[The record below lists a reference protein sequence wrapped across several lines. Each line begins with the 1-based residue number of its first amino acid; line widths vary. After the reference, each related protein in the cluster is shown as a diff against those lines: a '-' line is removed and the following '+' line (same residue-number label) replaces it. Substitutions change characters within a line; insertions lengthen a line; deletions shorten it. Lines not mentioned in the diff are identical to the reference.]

1 MSASGLLASVEGLTV
16 EFPRRRRLG
25 NLNPDP
31 FVAVDHASI
40 ELRPG
45 EITGLV
51 GESGSG
57 KSTLARALLRL
68 VPFTGEA
75 TVCGVD
81 VAALPVSAPLSYR
94 RTVQAVFQDPLQA
107 LNPRHA
113 VSELVGEPLMIHTE
127 LDGRARRDRVVATLE
142 SVGLDDGFLDR
153 TTRELSG
160 GQRQRVAIARAIV
173 VEPSLLILDEALSA
187 LDVTTAASVAR
198 LLHGIVR
205 EDSAMLFIGHDLA
218 MVRQLC
224 DRVYV
229 MRDGCIVESGT
240 ADEVC
245 GSPRHEY
252 TQLLVSSIPRL
263 LRTETNE
270 RRGAHEPR

>member
-1 MSASGLLASVEGLTV
+1 MNTAELLGSVEDLTV
-16 EFPRRRRLG
+16 RFPRRRHLRDLR
-25 NLNPDP
+25 PEP
-31 FVAVDHASI
+31 FVAVDHATFD
-40 ELRPG
+40 LRPG

-68 VPFTGEA
+68 VPFTGRA
-75 TVCGVD
+75 TVCGFD
-81 VAALPVSAPLSYR
+81 VGELPMSPPLAYR

-107 LNPRHA
+107 LNPRHTVA
-113 VSELVGEPLMIHTE
+113 DLVGEPLRIHADLE
-127 LDGRARRDRVVATLE
+127 ARDRQQRVATTLE
-142 SVGLDDGFLDR
+142 SVGLDAGFLDR

-160 GQRQRVAIARAIV
+160 GQRQRVAIARAIIID
-173 VEPSLLILDEALSA
+173 PSLLILDEALSA

-198 LLHGIVR
+198 LLHGLLR
-205 EDSAMLFIGHDLA
+205 PDSAMLFIGHDLA

-224 DRVYV
+224 DRVHV
-229 MRDGCIVESGT
+229 MREGRIVESGT

-245 GSPRHEY
+245 GRPQHEY

-263 LRTETNE
+263 LRTEE
-270 RRGAHEPR
+270 SR

>member
-1 MSASGLLASVEGLTV
+1 MSESELLGSVEDLTV
-16 EFPRRRRLG
+16 EFPRGRRFGDLR
-25 NLNPDP
+25 PEP

-40 ELRPG
+40 DLRPG

-68 VPFTGEA
+68 VPFTGRA
-75 TVCGVD
+75 TICGVD
-81 VAALPVSAPLSYR
+81 VAALPTPAPLSYR

-107 LNPRHA
+107 LNPRHT
-113 VSELVGEPLMIHTE
+113 VSELVGEPLVIHTD
-127 LDGRARRDRVVATLE
+127 LDARTRQDRIVATLE
-142 SVGLDDGFLDR
+142 SVRLDAGFLQR

-160 GQRQRVAIARAIV
+160 GQRQRVAIARAII

-198 LLHGIVR
+198 LLHGLLR
-205 EDSAMLFIGHDLA
+205 PDSAMLFIGHDLA

-224 DRVYV
+224 DRVHV
-229 MRDGCIVESGT
+229 MQEGRIVESGT
-240 ADEVC
+240 ADDVC
-245 GSPRHEY
+245 GAPRHEY
-252 TQLLVSSIPRL
+252 TQLLVASIPRL
-263 LRTETNE
+263 LRTETT
-270 RRGAHEPR
+270 